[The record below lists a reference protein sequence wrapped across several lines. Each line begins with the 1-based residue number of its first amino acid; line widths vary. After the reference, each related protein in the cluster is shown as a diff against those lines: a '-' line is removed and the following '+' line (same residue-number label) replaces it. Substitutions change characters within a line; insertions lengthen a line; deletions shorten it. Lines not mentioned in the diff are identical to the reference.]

1 MAPQEIS
8 KFIQN
13 LIKFNDN
20 TKNAYLDCYWKA
32 KLVEEG
38 FQKAYF
44 DSFFKFLQD
53 ISSGL

>member
-32 KLVEEG
+32 KLVEDG
-38 FQKAYF
+38 FK
-44 DSFFKFLQD
+44 
-53 ISSGL
+53 GLLLYKLYRITYTV